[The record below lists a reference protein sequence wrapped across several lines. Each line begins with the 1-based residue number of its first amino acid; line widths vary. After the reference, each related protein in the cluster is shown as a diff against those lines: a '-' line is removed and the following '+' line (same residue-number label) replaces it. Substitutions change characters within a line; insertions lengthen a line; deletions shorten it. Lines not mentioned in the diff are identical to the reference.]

1 MDLLR
6 RFSIGA
12 RVQYGFLTLGVLA
25 VLMALGVAWMAHG
38 MDEHLAALAAEAA
51 KTPASALPAGLAD
64 LRRQGQLVTT
74 TAAALGGV
82 FIAVSV
88 VLGAMMRASIKGPVE
103 ALVASVQRLGAGD
116 LETKISSPGRDDIAW
131 LNHELNSMRKKL
143 RETVKSVRDSAE
155 SVRLAAGEIAQG
167 NADLSSRTEQQAAA
181 LEQTSSSMHQLAGTV
196 QENANFAHEASTIV
210 QQANEVAAHGGTLM
224 QEVVARMG
232 DINVSATRIA
242 EIVQVIDGIAFQTNI
257 LALNA
262 AVEAARAGE
271 QGRGFAVVASEV
283 RGLAQRSATAAKE
296 VKTLITDSAD
306 KVDIGFKLVDEAGR
320 TMQDILGG
328 VSKVSKLVADMA
340 TAGQT
345 QSGEIA
351 QIHQAISQMDDMTQ
365 RNAALVEQASAAA
378 VSLRDQSVMLTES
391 MSSFKIAA

>member
-1 MDLLR
+1 MDFLR
-6 RFSIGA
+6 RFSIGS

-25 VLMALGVAWMAHG
+25 LVMSLSLAWMNHGLEARLGELALHAGKAQNGSLPADFTALREQGHFLTLAACVAGTLFFALAVALGTM
-38 MDEHLAALAAEAA
+38 
-51 KTPASALPAGLAD
+51 
-64 LRRQGQLVTT
+64 
-74 TAAALGGV
+74 
-82 FIAVSV
+82 I
-88 VLGAMMRASIKGPVE
+88 RASIKGPVE

-131 LNHELNSMRKKL
+131 LNHELNTMRKKL

-167 NADLSSRTEQQAAA
+167 NADLSARTENQAAA

-196 QENANFAHEASTIV
+196 QENANFATEASAIV
-210 QQANEVAAHGGTLM
+210 NQANQVAAHGGELM

-306 KVDIGFKLVDEAGR
+306 KVNVGFKLVDEAGK

-328 VSKVSKLVADMA
+328 VSKVSRLVADMA

-365 RNAALVEQASAAA
+365 RNAALVEEASAAA
-378 VSLRDQSVMLTES
+378 LSLRDQSERLTES
-391 MSSFKIAA
+391 MSGFKIAA

>member
-1 MDLLR
+1 M
-6 RFSIGA
+6 I
-12 RVQYGFLTLGVLA
+12 
-25 VLMALGVAWMAHG
+25 
-38 MDEHLAALAAEAA
+38 
-51 KTPASALPAGLAD
+51 
-64 LRRQGQLVTT
+64 
-74 TAAALGGV
+74 
-82 FIAVSV
+82 
-88 VLGAMMRASIKGPVE
+88 RASIKGPVE

-131 LNHELNSMRKKL
+131 LNHELNTMRKKL

-167 NADLSSRTEQQAAA
+167 NADLSARTENQAAA

-196 QENANFAHEASTIV
+196 QENANFATEASAIV
-210 QQANEVAAHGGTLM
+210 NQANQVAAHGGELM

-306 KVDIGFKLVDEAGR
+306 KVNVGFKLVDEAGK

-328 VSKVSKLVADMA
+328 VSKVSRLVADMA

-345 QSGEIA
+345 QSSEIA

-365 RNAALVEQASAAA
+365 RNAALVEEASAAA
-378 VSLRDQSVMLTES
+378 LSLRDQSERLTDS
-391 MSSFKIAA
+391 MSGFKIAA